1 MPNSGTAP
9 ALCRDCFE
17 RSETPRCGACGS
29 PRVLRHAELEALSIA
44 HIDCDAFYAA
54 VEKRDDPT
62 LADKPLIIGGGRR
75 GVVSTACYIAR
86 VQGVRSAMPMFKALK
101 LCPDAVVLPPDMSKY
116 AQVSRAIRTMFL
128 ELTPQVEPLSLDEAF
143 LDLTGTERLHG
154 DTPAASLARLAARIE
169 SNLGVSVSVGLSD
182 CKFLAKI
189 ASDLDKPRG
198 FSVIGRAEAMDF
210 LADKPV
216 GLIWGVGAALRAKLE
231 GDGLRRIAD
240 LRTVPRE
247 DMLRRYGSMGQRL
260 HDLSFA
266 RDTRRIDPSETPKS
280 ISAETTFTEDINDAE
295 LLEAHLWRLAER
307 VSDRAKAK
315 GLGGRTVTLKL
326 KTPEF
331 RTITRSQSLNVP
343 VQLCDVIFR
352 AGQQMLE
359 REPGSYRLLGIGITG
374 LAAAGESDDAPL
386 DLLDP
391 DAGKRAQAERAVDSL
406 RERFGSD
413 AVESGRNWR
422 LKD

>member
-29 PRVLRHAELEALSIA
+29 PRVLRHAELEAL
-44 HIDCDAFYAA
+44 A

-189 ASDLDKPRG
+189 A
-198 FSVIGRAEAMDF
+198 
-210 LADKPV
+210 
-216 GLIWGVGAALRAKLE
+216 
-231 GDGLRRIAD
+231 
-240 LRTVPRE
+240 
-247 DMLRRYGSMGQRL
+247 
-260 HDLSFA
+260 
-266 RDTRRIDPSETPKS
+266 
-280 ISAETTFTEDINDAE
+280 
-295 LLEAHLWRLAER
+295 
-307 VSDRAKAK
+307 
-315 GLGGRTVTLKL
+315 
-326 KTPEF
+326 
-331 RTITRSQSLNVP
+331 
-343 VQLCDVIFR
+343 
-352 AGQQMLE
+352 
-359 REPGSYRLLGIGITG
+359 
-374 LAAAGESDDAPL
+374 
-386 DLLDP
+386 
-391 DAGKRAQAERAVDSL
+391 
-406 RERFGSD
+406 
-413 AVESGRNWR
+413 
-422 LKD
+422 